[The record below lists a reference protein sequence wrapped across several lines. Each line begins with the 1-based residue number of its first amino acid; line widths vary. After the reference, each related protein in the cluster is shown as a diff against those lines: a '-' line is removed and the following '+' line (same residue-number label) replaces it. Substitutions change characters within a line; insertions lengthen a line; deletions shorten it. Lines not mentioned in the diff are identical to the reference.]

1 MSDIFIILD
10 GGLVQ
15 DVSVVGD
22 GCVQSIYVID
32 QDIEG
37 GDPEDVITIT
47 TGKGKNKK
55 EYSAFVQ
62 SYSYRDSVDEDI
74 EKVVKKFIKM
84 KKGG

>member
-1 MSDIFIILD
+1 MADVFIILD

-22 GCVQSIYVID
+22 GCVKNVYVID

-37 GDPEDVITIT
+37 CDSEDVITIT
-47 TGKGKNKK
+47 TGKGKNKN
-55 EYSAFVQ
+55 EYSAYVR
-62 SYSYRDSVDEDI
+62 SYSYRDNVDEDV

-84 KKGG
+84 MKE